1 MIFDLN
7 AIWAE
12 IKAGEEG
19 DVGAKLLETVKAFF
33 DNMIA
38 YLRDILEIA

>member
-12 IKAGEEG
+12 IKKGEDG
-19 DVGAKLLETVKAFF
+19 NIGGKLLETVKAFF
-33 DNMIA
+33 DNMIE
-38 YLRDILEIA
+38 YLRDVLEL